1 MSFPNTVLRLG
12 GGRGDSVQF
21 RPVCWRGFFQA
32 LLAQLAEQLT
42 LNQRVASSSLAQGI
56 GSHPFGG
63 QQNRKTG
70 KCAWGRVA
78 RDHGS
83 APDPNRL

>member
-56 GSHPFGG
+56 HFIIGYFPPTVLVKQLILDLALKKLPRRQLF
-63 QQNRKTG
+63 KF
-70 KCAWGRVA
+70 
-78 RDHGS
+78 
-83 APDPNRL
+83 